1 MPDETRV
8 KLPRSIL
15 PFRYLT
21 WSVIQQTVVQVWRQ
35 RLNGLAAE
43 MAYGVLL
50 ALFPAILALLTAI
63 GLFEESLQ
71 NLLQA
76 LISPIVLQDQSLQG
90 ILHFLIASLKIA
102 VPDLMW
108 ELLRNFVTEVT
119 GEKNRSLFS
128 ISFIAAIW
136 IASSAVCT
144 TMNALDQIHRI
155 PRRSRRPFWRS
166 RGIAIVLTV
175 ASIVLLAGAAF
186 FVFLGN
192 QLINWAIELL
202 ESLPVAHSEQS
213 AYWLLRI
220 WRTLSLPFVF
230 SWVISAFTLMYRLGP
245 SRRQRGS
252 PVLPGSL
259 LGAIA
264 WLGATSLFRIYVDHF
279 SVYNRVY
286 GLVGAFMVLMLWI
299 YLSCLILLIGGQL
312 NVTLRRAMVRGK
324 R

>member
-1 MPDETRV
+1 MPDEPRV
-8 KLPRSIL
+8 KLPHSLL

-21 WSVIQQTVVQVWRQ
+21 GSVMRQTIVQIWRQ

-43 MAYGVLL
+43 VAYGVML
-50 ALFPAILALLTAI
+50 ALFPGILALLTAI

-71 NLLQA
+71 NLLQF
-76 LISPIVLQDQSLQG
+76 LISPLTPQDQSLLG
-90 ILHFLIASLKIA
+90 ILQFLIASLKIA

-108 ELLRNFVTEVT
+108 ELLSNFVTEVT
-119 GEKNRSLFS
+119 GEKNRRLFS

-166 RGIAIVLTV
+166 RSIAIVLTV

-202 ESLPVAHSEQS
+202 ESLPVAHSDQS
-213 AYWLLRI
+213 AYWLLRL
-220 WRTLSLPFVF
+220 WRKLSLPFVL
-230 SWVISAFTLMYRLGP
+230 SWVVSAFTLMYRLGP

-252 PVLPGSL
+252 PVLPGAL

-264 WLGATSLFRIYVDHF
+264 WLGSGGVFRI
-279 SVYNRVY
+279 
-286 GLVGAFMVLMLWI
+286 
-299 YLSCLILLIGGQL
+299 
-312 NVTLRRAMVRGK
+312 
-324 R
+324 